1 VTGGWADDLAL
12 ARELAVLGGGEALE
26 RFRRI
31 PPPTRKR
38 DGSWVTEAD
47 LAAEAAIRERLARVR
62 PDDDILGEEGGHT
75 ASGGGPA
82 RPGARTWVI
91 DPIDSTHSYMVGIPL
106 WATLVGLQV
115 DGRSVLGVCHVP
127 ALGETYTAADGAGA
141 QMNDEPISVRET
153 PLAEAVVTS
162 PGLRSMTRNG
172 RFDLYRRLADGCWR
186 DRSLGDFWGH
196 MLVARGAAQVMVDP
210 IVAIWD
216 YAALE
221 PIVREAGGT
230 MTQLDGSPL
239 AHDGSCLTTCGA
251 AMHATVTEM
260 AAGAG
265 GA

>member
-1 VTGGWADDLAL
+1 VSDGWAADLAL
-12 ARELAVLGGGEALE
+12 AKELAALGGAEALD

-47 LAAEAAIRERLARVR
+47 LAAEAAIRARLADAR
-62 PDDDILGEEGGHT
+62 PDDDVLGEEGGHT
-75 ASGGGPA
+75 AAGGGAA
-82 RPGARTWVI
+82 REGARTWVI

-106 WATLVGLQV
+106 WATLVGLRV
-115 DGRSVLGVCHVP
+115 GGRAVLGVCHVP
-127 ALGETYTAADGAGA
+127 ALGETYDGADGAGA
-141 QMNDEPISVRET
+141 HMNGEPIAVRET

-162 PGLRSMTRNG
+162 PGLRSMTRRG
-172 RFDLYRRLADGCWR
+172 RFNLYQRLADGCWR
-186 DRSLGDFWGH
+186 ERSLGDFWGH

-216 YAALE
+216 YTPLE

-239 AHDGSCLTTCGA
+239 THDGSCLTTCGT
-251 AMHATVTEM
+251 AMHAEVLAM
-260 AAGAG
+260 AAA
-265 GA
+265 A

>member
-1 VTGGWADDLAL
+1 VSDGWAEDLAL
-12 ARELAVLGGGEALE
+12 ARELAALGGAEALA

-31 PPPTRKR
+31 PPPTRKH

-47 LAAEAAIRERLARVR
+47 LAAEAAIRARLAEAR
-62 PDDDILGEEGGHT
+62 PDDDVLGEEGGHI
-75 ASGGGPA
+75 APGGGPA

-106 WATLVGLQV
+106 WATLVGLRV
-115 DGRSVLGVCHVP
+115 DGRAVLGVCHVP
-127 ALGETYTAADGAGA
+127 GLGETYDGVEGAGA
-141 QMNDEPISVRET
+141 RMNGEPIAVRET

-162 PGLRSMTRNG
+162 PGLRSMTRYG
-172 RFDLYRRLADGCWR
+172 RLDLYRRLADGCWR
-186 DRSLGDFWGH
+186 ERSLGDFWGH

-216 YAALE
+216 YAPLE

-239 AHDGSCLTTCGA
+239 AHDGSCVTTCGG
-251 AMHATVTEM
+251 AMHAAVLEM
-260 AAGAG
+260 AAEA
-265 GA
+265 

>member
-1 VTGGWADDLAL
+1 VTDGRAADLAL
-12 ARELAVLGGGEALE
+12 ACELAELGGAEALH

-47 LAAEAAIRERLARVR
+47 LAAEAAIRARLAEAR
-62 PDDDILGEEGGHT
+62 PGDDVLGEEHGHT
-75 ASGGGPA
+75 AADGGPPRA
-82 RPGARTWVI
+82 GARTWVI

-106 WATLVGLQV
+106 WATLVGLRV

-127 ALGETYTAADGAGA
+127 ALGETYDGADGAGA
-141 QMNDEPISVRET
+141 RMNGEPISVREM
-153 PLAEAVVTS
+153 PLDAAVVTS

-186 DRSLGDFWGH
+186 ERSLGDFWGH

-216 YAALE
+216 YTALE
-221 PIVREAGGT
+221 PIVREAGGA

-251 AMHATVTEM
+251 AMHADVLAM
-260 AAGAG
+260 AGA
-265 GA
+265 